1 LAKARSVSYQFAYGH
16 VQYGGRGVVH
26 RLPWKYEL
34 PETIKAERT
43 RRAFDKTTSSSSSEH
58 DVNESDRSVVYSAT
72 STLNATLSPLRRR
85 PGHYCVTNKFKNAV
99 IRLVDSGSS
108 RLEVYRDDDVI
119 DDDDHMITTHEDDDD
134 DEDDGMTDMS
144 KCMQLV
150 GGAGSVSSLEHLYGC
165 GICVL
170 WLIQQSRL
178 HPNKDISELLNQMDR
193 LLDDVGMNGLLAI
206 LSSRITTNEHNTND
220 LAPSSRHV
228 LDLWSTVGYA
238 YRPRRHEVSMAL
250 TRVRGM
256 RFDLLPESVK
266 PVTTT
271 NASSSSSSSSVALEE
286 ESEEESKKRALAELW
301 ANRRK
306 R

>member
-1 LAKARSVSYQFAYGH
+1 
-16 VQYGGRGVVH
+16 
-26 RLPWKYEL
+26 
-34 PETIKAERT
+34 
-43 RRAFDKTTSSSSSEH
+43 
-58 DVNESDRSVVYSAT
+58 
-72 STLNATLSPLRRR
+72 
-85 PGHYCVTNKFKNAV
+85 
-99 IRLVDSGSS
+99 VDSGSS
-108 RLEVYRDDDVI
+108 RLEVYRDDDVV
-119 DDDDHMITTHEDDDD
+119 DDDDDMITTHDEQDDD

-178 HPNKDISELLNQMDR
+178 HPNKDISELLNQMDC

-206 LSSRITTNEHNTND
+206 ITGRGTTNEHNAND

-228 LDLWSTVGYA
+228 LDLWSTVGYV
-238 YRPRRHEVSMAL
+238 YRPRRHEVAMAL

-271 NASSSSSSSSVALEE
+271 DASSSLSSSSVALEQ
-286 ESEEESKKRALAELW
+286 ESEEETKKRALAELW